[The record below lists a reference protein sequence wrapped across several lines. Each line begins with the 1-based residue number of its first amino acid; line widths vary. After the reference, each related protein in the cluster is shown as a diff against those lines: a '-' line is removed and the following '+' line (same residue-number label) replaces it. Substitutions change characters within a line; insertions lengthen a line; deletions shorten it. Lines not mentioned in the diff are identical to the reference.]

1 MVLLYL
7 SPVKTC
13 DILILERTV
22 ELFQCMK
29 KNERAQTPSM
39 ISHFKHLKNS
49 MLLLHARGLM
59 MHILNNGNGQSKLQ
73 LGEI

>member
-1 MVLLYL
+1 MGLLYV

-13 DILILERTV
+13 DTFILERTV

-29 KNERAQTPSM
+29 KSESAQTPQM
-39 ISHFKHLKNS
+39 ISHFKHLKTC

-59 MHILNNGNGQSKLQ
+59 MRILNNGNGQSKLQ